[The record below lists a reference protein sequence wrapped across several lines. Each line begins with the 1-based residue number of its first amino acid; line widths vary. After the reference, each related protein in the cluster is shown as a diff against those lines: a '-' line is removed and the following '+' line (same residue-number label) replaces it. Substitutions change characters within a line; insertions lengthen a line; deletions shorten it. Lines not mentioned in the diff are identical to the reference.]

1 MCVSNRDVYWEI
13 YFLFDFFFFLR
24 EWKSRLQCGKMT
36 QRWVRA
42 EKQAGISGGVF
53 RCWTRHLRS
62 HFLATT
68 FPPQGFHKWMANLGR
83 MHFTQDPAHSEPS
96 CGLQRL
102 QQAPQN
108 RNGNSPSGLKVFLL
122 NYIEFFEDFISPG
135 TELEGVNLDI
145 HSIHLKDWLH

>member
-13 YFLFDFFFFLR
+13 HFLLDFFFCEDER
-24 EWKSRLQCGKMT
+24 VGCNAERWRRDEYVQKSRQGSPVGCFAAGHVT
-36 QRWVRA
+36 YGHISWQR
-42 EKQAGISGGVF
+42 
-53 RCWTRHLRS
+53 L
-62 HFLATT
+62 
-68 FPPQGFHKWMANLGR
+68 FPPQGFHKWMANFGR